1 MNSFAKSTALILGVV
16 LLLGNT
22 IVQAQSPAHPRVFLI
37 DLGRADKPTDP
48 AVIKADRDAAAAA
61 KIQVASV
68 VTKKANPPSGDKHD
82 YMSQAPYFWKNP
94 DTPNGLPYIRR
105 DGERNPEIKQYP
117 DHDLLDQMVSVVDRL
132 AIGYYRT
139 RKEAYAAR
147 AAEILRM
154 WFINPDTKMNPNLE
168 YAQAIPGLNT
178 GRGIGIIE
186 TRGLTRVV
194 DAVGLLA
201 GSPSWTK
208 ADQAGMEAWFS
219 KYLTWLTESKNGRDE
234 SAAKN
239 NHGTF
244 YDVQAADF
252 ALFTGNTALAKQIL
266 ENAKQKRFAAQIEPD
281 GRQPLELDRTKS
293 WDYSTMNL
301 DGLISLAI
309 LGDHVGVDLWK
320 FQTSDGR
327 SLRKAILY
335 LEPFAKE
342 PAKWKFKQISPLEP
356 QRFYSAAA
364 KALKGYKD
372 AEFQKMFSVGAKA
385 VNDKPSTVA
394 H

>member
-1 MNSFAKSTALILGVV
+1 MNRLVKSSVFIMALLSFAW
-16 LLLGNT
+16 
-22 IVQAQSPAHPRVFLI
+22 QAAFAQNSASPRVFLLDI
-37 DLGRADKPTDP
+37 GRADKPSD
-48 AVIKADRDAAAAA
+48 AEVIKAERDAAAAL
-61 KIQVASV
+61 KVQVASI
-68 VTKKANPPSGDKHD
+68 VTKKVNPPSGDKHD

-117 DHDLLDQMVSVVDRL
+117 DHDLLDRMVSVVDRL
-132 AIGYYRT
+132 AAGYYRT

-147 AAEILRM
+147 AAEVLRM
-154 WFINPDTKMNPNLE
+154 WFVSPDTKMNPNLE
-168 YAQAIPGLNT
+168 FAQAVPGLNT

-201 GSPSWTK
+201 GSPSWTEK
-208 ADQAGMEAWFS
+208 DEAGVKAWFS
-219 KYLTWLTESKNGRDE
+219 KYLTWLMESKNGRQE
-234 SAAKN
+234 SAAEN

-244 YDVQAADF
+244 YDVQTADF

-266 ENAKQKRFAAQIEPD
+266 EAAKQKRFAKQIEGD
-281 GRQPLELDRTKS
+281 GRQPLELERTKS
-293 WDYSTMNL
+293 WDYSNMNL

-327 SLRKAILY
+327 SLRKAIFY
-335 LEPFAKE
+335 LEPFAKD
-342 PAKWKFKQISPLEP
+342 PGKWKFKQISPLEP
-356 QRFYSAAA
+356 QRFYSSAARA
-364 KALKGYKD
+364 AKGYKD
-372 AEFQKMFSVGAKA
+372 AEFQKMLAAGAKA
-385 VNDKPSTVA
+385 ANDRPSPL
-394 H
+394 